1 MKRILFGV
9 LIVFLGTVELRPAVA
24 QSDIWNCSNCGRRVW
39 DSDSGRPR
47 PSACPYCSGGGG
59 SSYNAMPIPQTWG
72 DVRNNVGQS
81 LGNSFMQGFQQGL
94 QNNLAAQ
101 QEAARRAAEE
111 EKRRQEI
118 LQKAAEEARVNWE
131 QQDAAN
137 MAAFGQ
143 ILSSKKKTGNGLSP
157 LLMKQAEQSSGVW
170 NDPNVVDL
178 SDTTNR
184 IPHIPGTGAAATP
197 FGDTLTSLGSDTGL
211 VFQTEQL
218 PSVWNDSSV
227 VDLSDTTNRIPH
239 IPGSEAVAPSR
250 DLLPDGPI
258 HESSL
263 HPLAGMSDEQLEK
276 KNAALKKSISDMH
289 KLIEQNNQEY
299 AEIVAEAQVGT
310 DAAWGVLFDT
320 GTTLAFGG
328 LQGIAMLK
336 DKGALQTSINLPGG
350 STAKKDAMREV
361 ARAAKD
367 VKAVKDGAQG
377 SDIIGLASTLAFNDD
392 TGDRL
397 VAEATVAGGAIID
410 SGVVKTLAED
420 LVIKSPIGVVPG
432 VVKTGLDTGWVWSD
446 YFMLKQQYE
455 RREKLEKQ
463 YNDALIHLSS
473 DQAAVVAEQKRRK
486 AHQ

>member
-1 MKRILFGV
+1 MRRILFGV
-9 LIVFLGTVELRPAVA
+9 LVVFLGAAELQQAEA
-24 QSDIWNCSNCGRRVW
+24 QSDIMWCNKCGRRVW
-39 DSDSGRPR
+39 DSDSGRPK
-47 PSACPYCSGGGG
+47 PSSCPYCNGGG
-59 SSYNAMPIPQTWG
+59 SGSSGWSG
-72 DVRNNVGQS
+72 VGQS
-81 LGNSFMQGFQQGL
+81 LGNSFVQGFQQGL
-94 QNNLAAQ
+94 QNNQAAQ
-101 QEAARRAAEE
+101 IEAERRAAEE
-111 EKRRQEI
+111 EQRRQEI
-118 LQKAAEEARVNWE
+118 LQKAAEEARMNWE

-137 MAAFGQ
+137 MAEFGK
-143 ILSSKKKTGNGLSP
+143 ILSSKKTGGGMSS
-157 LLMKQAEQSSGVW
+157 LLMKQAQQSSEVW

-227 VDLSDTTNRIPH
+227 VDLSDTTNRIPQ
-239 IPGSEAVAPSR
+239 IPGSEAVAPSG

-310 DAAWGVLFDT
+310 DAAWGVLFDA
-320 GTTLAFGG
+320 GTTFVFGG
-328 LQGIAMLK
+328 LQGMAALK
-336 DKGALQTSINLPGG
+336 VNGPLQASINLPSG
-350 STAKKDAMREV
+350 TAAKKDAMREV
-361 ARAAKD
+361 MRAGETVKKAGAGKD
-367 VKAVKDGAQG
+367 YIDLAMVVTNAPEEKLVTAVSAAG
-377 SDIIGLASTLAFNDD
+377 S
-392 TGDRL
+392 
-397 VAEATVAGGAIID
+397 AIID
-410 SGVVKTLAED
+410 SHVVETFKGD
-420 LVIKSPIGVVPG
+420 LIIKSPIGVVPG

-455 RREKLEKQ
+455 RQEKLGKQ

-486 AHQ
+486 AQQ